1 MSRKRPAW
9 EQLELIIAD
18 IQRQL
23 APEAE
28 VRHDHWVKG
37 RSGRRRKLDITV
49 SQKVSIY
56 PVFIVFDCKRHAKPV
71 KMKDVEAFAGQLEDV
86 KASLGVMISNSGFD
100 AGAKAVATQKNII
113 LQTYRAA
120 EETDWRELVGE
131 KAWIFL
137 TRVEI
142 AEVRAFVSLAGHAQ
156 PYEVSFDVLIFNQR
170 AEVLDNLKDLF
181 WRVWKAP
188 ESPRLIGRIRLLL
201 KEDKTPFFILLGDKP
216 LKVRE
221 FVVNAKLVAKKFAIN
236 LHLAE
241 GSVLEDVET
250 GRPVYQGVASK
261 GFDWSELMKS
271 QPGVEIG
278 QGEYE
283 RSIRDSGLIADLGD
297 AKRWLR
303 VVVSGTKK
311 SKSVT

>member
-1 MSRKRPAW
+1 MLRKRPAW

-49 SQKVSIY
+49 SQKVSLY
-56 PVFIVFDCKRHAKPV
+56 PIFIVFDCKRHAKPV

-120 EETDWRELVGE
+120 EDADWRELVGE

-137 TRVEI
+137 TRVDI
-142 AEVRAFVSLAGHAQ
+142 AEVRTSVNLAGYSQ
-156 PYEVSFDVLIFNQR
+156 PYQVPFDVLVFNER
-170 AEVLDNLKDLF
+170 DEVLDNLRDLF

-188 ESPRLIGRIRLLL
+188 ESPRMIGGIRLLI
-201 KEDKTPFFILLGDKP
+201 KEAETPFFILVGDKA
-216 LKVRE
+216 LRARE
-221 FVVNAKLVAKKFAIN
+221 FLVDAKLVAKKYAVN
-236 LHLAE
+236 LRLAE
-241 GSVLEDVET
+241 GGVLEDIET
-250 GRPVYQGVASK
+250 GRPVYQEVASK
-261 GFDWSELMKS
+261 GFDWAEIMRS
-271 QPGVEIG
+271 QPGVELS
-278 QGEYE
+278 QEEYE
-283 RSIRDSGLIADLGD
+283 QSIRDSRFVADLGD

-303 VVVSGTKK
+303 VLVNDSKKTK
-311 SKSVT
+311 SAI